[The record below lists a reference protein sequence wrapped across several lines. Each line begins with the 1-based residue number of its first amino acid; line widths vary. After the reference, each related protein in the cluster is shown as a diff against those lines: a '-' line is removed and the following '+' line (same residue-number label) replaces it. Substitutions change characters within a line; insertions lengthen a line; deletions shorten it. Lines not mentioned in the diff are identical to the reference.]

1 MFALSDNE
9 MIFYF
14 SSQFIAEKWVGP
26 INMWKK
32 EHTGDEEFS
41 RGKIDQVN
49 AEILL
54 VKPTRGEM
62 TGYPAEA

>member
-1 MFALSDNE
+1 
-9 MIFYF
+9 
-14 SSQFIAEKWVGP
+14 
-26 INMWKK
+26 MWKK
-32 EHTGDEEFS
+32 EYTGAAEFS

-62 TGYPAEA
+62 TGYPAEP

>member
-1 MFALSDNE
+1 MVALSDNE
-9 MIFYF
+9 IFCLY
-14 SSQFIAEKWVGP
+14 IAAKWVGP
-26 INMWKK
+26 INMWKN
-32 EHTGDEEFS
+32 EHTGNAEFS

>member
-1 MFALSDNE
+1 
-9 MIFYF
+9 
-14 SSQFIAEKWVGP
+14 
-26 INMWKK
+26 MWKK
-32 EHTGDEEFS
+32 EHTGDAEFS

>member
-1 MFALSDNE
+1 MTLASLLVDFVF
-9 MIFYF
+9 IFLH
-14 SSQFIAEKWVGP
+14 IAEKWVGP

-32 EHTGDEEFS
+32 EHTGDAEFS

-62 TGYPAEA
+62 TEYPAEA